1 MLVMFAAPELRLAAD
16 LNNRARRDIR
26 TGSGPTPWT
35 NPTSTF
41 TSPFQSPR
49 KRTPPTRSS
58 GCRDA
63 VHVAPDPWTNISF
76 ASDPPSVDR
85 SRPLWPSPSRQSAT
99 VWCNRSS
106 WTFRRRRSTHAQ
118 TEMAAT
124 AASAGCSSGFRVSG
138 NGRNRKDTSR
148 SSAIRRTAYSAT
160 IFRRSSAS
168 PGLPNHRKSRNS
180 SESWST
186 SRSSNSTPTG
196 RKNPSPRASPD
207 SVPFPINWNTSTCT
221 TCCRCKVMLKYRLHR
236 WRGILF
242 NHSSCTSS
250 SNIPH
255 NGINSRGSSRC
266 SQKFKTAAAGA

>member
-1 MLVMFAAPELRLAAD
+1 M
-16 LNNRARRDIR
+16 
-26 TGSGPTPWT
+26 
-35 NPTSTF
+35 
-41 TSPFQSPR
+41 
-49 KRTPPTRSS
+49 
-58 GCRDA
+58 
-63 VHVAPDPWTNISF
+63 
-76 ASDPPSVDR
+76 
-85 SRPLWPSPSRQSAT
+85 AT
-99 VWCNRSS
+99 
-106 WTFRRRRSTHAQ
+106 
-118 TEMAAT
+118 T

-160 IFRRSSAS
+160 IFRRRSAS
-168 PGLPNHRKSRNS
+168 PGRPSRRKSRNS

-196 RKNPSPRASPD
+196 RKNQSPRVSPD

-250 SNIPH
+250 SNIPR
-255 NGINSRGSSRC
+255 NGINSRGS
-266 SQKFKTAAAGA
+266 QKFETAAAGAQQGTQQGQLQKPQPLSPQQQGPQQLSRPASTSPTPVTAIHNAPAAFDQGGVYANSLPVRGSRKKTKNTPAKG